1 MAGAGAE
8 VLAVIIDIL
17 TVKICFI
24 CTKYILQNIYTI
36 ENLNWVSLDQNV
48 QVDIYTHFDTRKF

>member
-17 TVKICFI
+17 TVKICFN
-24 CTKYILQNIYTI
+24 TKYILQNIYTI

-48 QVDIYTHFDTRKF
+48 QVDIYTHFDTREF